1 MMNRLQTQWRAWRE
15 YSPRRLLSLQKRATE
30 LEKLQAVHDSLARVA
45 SERETLQLIVD
56 SLVSLGYCFA
66 ALLELD
72 REKGLL
78 TDYVL
83 STTPGI
89 PMLAEAEKIMPL
101 SADLPLFREENLV
114 VRCLQTMRVQITRD
128 LSEITTPVIDSASIQ
143 MVQRLASVKVI
154 AVVPVLVGAQPFGV
168 CIVGNDRTAKLDAAD
183 LRTLTTF
190 ASQASLAIER
200 ARLYDH
206 LREKTGTLEEAF
218 QELKATQDQLI
229 RSERLYSMG
238 RLAASITHEIANPLQ
253 AVRSHL
259 ELALEGMEQGSPL
272 DREDLE
278 RANREIER
286 AILILQRL
294 QNLQRPSQEPESLVD
309 VNGALRDVLELMRK
323 QMRRQ
328 GVNLR
333 VEPAPDLPRVLGCSN
348 QLKQVFLNLVLN
360 ALEAMP
366 QGGELRVATVLDAE
380 GWVTLTFGD
389 TGAGIPSAQ
398 LAHIFEPFYTTKE
411 QGLGLGLAV
420 CLTIIEAHH
429 GQISAESEPG
439 HGTTLCVRLPR
450 AEPTIHRQADAH
462 R

>member
-1 MMNRLQTQWRAWRE
+1 MHRLESLWRAWRE
-15 YSPRRLLSLQKRATE
+15 YSPQRLLSLQKRATE
-30 LEKLQAVHDSLARVA
+30 LEKLQAVHDSLARVV

-66 ALLELD
+66 AFLELD

-89 PMLAEAEKIMPL
+89 PMLAEAEEIMPL
-101 SADLPLFREENLV
+101 SADLPLLREENLV
-114 VRCLQTMRVQITRD
+114 VRCLQTMQVQITRD
-128 LSEITTPVIDSASIQ
+128 LSEITTPVIDSAAIQ
-143 MVQRLASVKVI
+143 LVQRLASVKVI
-154 AVVPVLVGAQPFGV
+154 AVLPVLVGAQPFGV
-168 CIVGNDRTAKLDAAD
+168 WIVGNDRTEKLDAAD

-190 ASQASLAIER
+190 AGQAGLAIER

-206 LREKTGTLEEAF
+206 LRDKTETLEKAF
-218 QELKATQDQLI
+218 QELKAAQDQLI
-229 RSERLYSMG
+229 RAERLYSMG

-253 AVRSHL
+253 AVRTHL
-259 ELALEGMEQGSPL
+259 ELALEGMERGLPF
-272 DREDLE
+272 DHEDLE

-286 AILILQRL
+286 AILIVQRL

-309 VNGALRDVLELMRK
+309 VNGSLQDVLGLMRK
-323 QMRRQ
+323 QIRRQ

-333 VEPAPDLPRVLGCSN
+333 MELGPELPRVLGCNN
-348 QLKQVFLNLVLN
+348 QLKQVFLNLALN

-366 QGGELRVATVLDAE
+366 QGGELRVATTLSPE
-380 GWVTLTFGD
+380 RWVTVTFGD
-389 TGAGIPSAQ
+389 TGAGIPPSE
-398 LAHIFEPFYTTKE
+398 LTHIFEPFYTTKE

-420 CLTIIEAHH
+420 CLNIVEAHR

-439 HGTTLCVRLPR
+439 HGTRLQVQLPASESTR
-450 AEPTIHRQADAH
+450 HGQADANG
-462 R
+462 